1 LSGFKR
7 FSIEMIFATDAMEFG
22 GRTGVVM
29 IVVEFVAVV
38 ARMETSL
45 AS

>member
-1 LSGFKR
+1 
-7 FSIEMIFATDAMEFG
+7 MIFATELMEFE

-29 IVVEFVAVV
+29 IVLEFVAAV